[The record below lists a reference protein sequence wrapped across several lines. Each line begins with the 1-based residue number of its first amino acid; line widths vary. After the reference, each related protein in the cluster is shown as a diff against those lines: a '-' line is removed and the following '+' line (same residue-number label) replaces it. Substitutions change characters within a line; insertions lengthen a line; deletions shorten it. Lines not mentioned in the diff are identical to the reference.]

1 MTKNQSFS
9 DTKAIRSVV
18 AISCTRAGSVTC
30 EKILTEN
37 KLKKT
42 LERRVSRAG
51 TEGLAAPVNGR
62 SAARPA
68 TKEANE

>member
-1 MTKNQSFS
+1 MT
-9 DTKAIRSVV
+9 R
-18 AISCTRAGSVTC
+18 

-37 KLKKT
+37 KLNNT

-62 SAARPA
+62 SAEGPA